1 MTGRSA
7 GTRRW
12 GPRLFVVPTVLV
24 VVVLAI
30 YPLLFSIGAA
40 LNDSSLGKPF
50 NGWVGLDNVEDVLGD
65 PDVIGAIVRT
75 VIYALAVT
83 AVSVVVGLAI
93 AVALDRAVRIGALL
107 RTIFLLP
114 LLTPAVTVAI
124 LWKVILSPSGG
135 LLSTVLT
142 DLGLDGPSF
151 SPLSSAALALPTI
164 ALADV
169 WEWTPLVTILLFA
182 ALQAIDWEMVEAATL
197 DGAHGWTLT
206 ARVILPAIAG
216 AIAAVA
222 LIRLVLAFKVFDLVA
237 VLTSGGPGQST
248 TTASYLIFQRA
259 LQQFDVGQASVITLT
274 LAVVVTVVTLPFVW
288 AMRRAHA

>member
-1 MTGRSA
+1 M
-7 GTRRW
+7 
-12 GPRLFVVPTVLV
+12 
-24 VVVLAI
+24 
-30 YPLLFSIGAA
+30 
-40 LNDSSLGKPF
+40 
-50 NGWVGLDNVEDVLGD
+50 GLENVEDVLGD

-83 AVSVVVGLAI
+83 GVSVVVGLTI
-93 AVALDRAVRIGALL
+93 ALALDRAIRIGALL

-142 DLGLDGPSF
+142 DLGFDGSAL
-151 SPLSSAALALPTI
+151 SPLSSTALALPTI

-182 ALQAIDWEMVEAATL
+182 ALQAVDWEMVEAATL
-197 DGAHGWTLT
+197 DGAHGWSLL
-206 ARVILPAIAG
+206 ARIVIPAIAG

-248 TTASYLIFQRA
+248 TTASYLTFQRA

-274 LAVVVTVVTLPFVW
+274 LAVVVTVVTIPFVV

>member
-24 VVVLAI
+24 VVVLAL
-30 YPLLFSIGAA
+30 YPLLFSIAAA
-40 LNDSSLGKPF
+40 LNESSLGKPF
-50 NGWVGLDNVEDVLGD
+50 NGYVGLENFEDVLGD

-83 AVSVVVGLAI
+83 GVSVVVGLTI
-93 AVALDRAVRIGALL
+93 ALALDRAIRIGALL

-142 DLGLDGPSF
+142 DLGFDGSAL
-151 SPLSSAALALPTI
+151 SPLSSTALALPTI

-182 ALQAIDWEMVEAATL
+182 ALQAVDWEMVEAATL
-197 DGAHGWTLT
+197 DGAHGWSLL
-206 ARVILPAIAG
+206 ARIVIPAIAG

-237 VLTSGGPGQST
+237 VLTAGGPGQST
-248 TTASYLIFQRA
+248 TTASYLTFQRA

-274 LAVVVTVVTLPFVW
+274 LAVVVTVVTIPFVV

>member
-24 VVVLAI
+24 VVVLAL
-30 YPLLFSIGAA
+30 YPLLFSIAAA
-40 LNDSSLGKPF
+40 LNESSLGKPF
-50 NGWVGLDNVEDVLGD
+50 NGFVGLENFEDVLGD
-65 PDVIGAIVRT
+65 PDVIGALLRT
-75 VIYALAVT
+75 VLYALAVT
-83 AVSVVVGLAI
+83 AVSVIVGLTI
-93 AVALDRAVRIGALL
+93 ALALDRAIRIGALL

-142 DLGLDGPSF
+142 DLGLDGSAL
-151 SPLSSAALALPTI
+151 SPLSSTALALPTI

-182 ALQAIDWEMVEAATL
+182 ALQAVDWEMVEAGTL
-197 DGAHGWTLT
+197 DGAHGWSLL
-206 ARVILPAIAG
+206 ARIVIPAIAG

-237 VLTSGGPGQST
+237 VLTAGGPGQST
-248 TTASYLIFQRA
+248 TTASYLTFQRA
-259 LQQFDVGQASVITLT
+259 LQQFDVGQASVITLC
-274 LAVVVTVVTLPFVW
+274 LAVVVTVVTIPFVV

>member
-1 MTGRSA
+1 M
-7 GTRRW
+7 
-12 GPRLFVVPTVLV
+12 VPTVLV
-24 VVVLAI
+24 VVVLAL
-30 YPLLFSIGAA
+30 YPLLFSIAAA
-40 LNDSSLGKPF
+40 LNESSLGKPF
-50 NGWVGLDNVEDVLGD
+50 NGFVGLENFEDVLGD
-65 PDVIGAIVRT
+65 PDVIGALLRT
-75 VIYALAVT
+75 VLYALAVT
-83 AVSVVVGLAI
+83 AVSVIVGLTI
-93 AVALDRAVRIGALL
+93 ALALDRAIRIGALL

-142 DLGLDGPSF
+142 DLGLDGSAL
-151 SPLSSAALALPTI
+151 SPLSSTALALPTI

-182 ALQAIDWEMVEAATL
+182 ALQAVDWEMVEAGTL
-197 DGAHGWTLT
+197 DGAHGWSLLV
-206 ARVILPAIAG
+206 RIVIPAIAG

-237 VLTSGGPGQST
+237 VLTAGGPGQST
-248 TTASYLIFQRA
+248 TTASYLTFQRA
-259 LQQFDVGQASVITLT
+259 LQQFDVGQASVITLC
-274 LAVVVTVVTLPFVW
+274 LAVVVTVVTIPFVV

>member
-1 MTGRSA
+1 M
-7 GTRRW
+7 
-12 GPRLFVVPTVLV
+12 VPTVLV

>member
-24 VVVLAI
+24 VVVLAL
-30 YPLLFSIGAA
+30 YPLLFSIAAA
-40 LNDSSLGKPF
+40 LNESSLGKPF
-50 NGWVGLDNVEDVLGD
+50 NGYVGLENFEDVLGD

-83 AVSVVVGLAI
+83 GVSVVVGLTI
-93 AVALDRAVRIGALL
+93 ALALDRAIRIGALL

-142 DLGLDGPSF
+142 DLGFDGSAL
-151 SPLSSAALALPTI
+151 SPLSSTALALPTI

-182 ALQAIDWEMVEAATL
+182 ALQAVDWEMVEAATL
-197 DGAHGWTLT
+197 DGAHGWSLL
-206 ARVILPAIAG
+206 ARIVIPAIAG

-248 TTASYLIFQRA
+248 TTASYLTFQRA

-274 LAVVVTVVTLPFVW
+274 LAVVVTVVTIPFVV

>member
-1 MTGRSA
+1 MTGTP

-24 VVVLAI
+24 VVVLAL
-30 YPLLFSIGAA
+30 YPLLFSIAAA

-50 NGWVGLDNVEDVLGD
+50 DGFVGTKNFADVLGD
-65 PDVIGAIVRT
+65 GDVIGALVRT

-83 AVSVVVGLAI
+83 GVSVAVGLTI
-93 AVALDRAVRIGALL
+93 ALALDRAVRMGALL

-142 DLGLDGPSF
+142 DLGFDGSAL

-182 ALQAIDWEMVEAATL
+182 ALQAVDWEMVEAATL
-197 DGAHGWTLT
+197 DGAHGWSLL
-206 ARVILPAIAG
+206 ARIVLPAIAG

-237 VLTSGGPGQST
+237 VLTAGGPGQST
-248 TTASYLIFQRA
+248 TTASYLTFQRA
-259 LQQFDVGQASVITLT
+259 LQQFDVGQASVITLC
-274 LAVVVTVVTLPFVW
+274 LAVVVTVVTIPFVV

>member
-24 VVVLAI
+24 VVVLAL
-30 YPLLFSIGAA
+30 YPLLFSIAAA
-40 LNDSSLGKPF
+40 LNESSLGKPF
-50 NGWVGLDNVEDVLGD
+50 NGFVGLENFEDVLGD
-65 PDVIGAIVRT
+65 PDVVGAIVRT
-75 VIYALAVT
+75 VLYALAVT
-83 AVSVVVGLAI
+83 AVSVVVGLTI
-93 AVALDRAVRIGALL
+93 ALALDRAIRIGALL

-142 DLGLDGPSF
+142 DLGLDGSAL
-151 SPLSSAALALPTI
+151 SPLSSTALALPTI

-182 ALQAIDWEMVEAATL
+182 ALQAVDWEVVEAATL
-197 DGAHGWTLT
+197 DGAHGWSLL
-206 ARVILPAIAG
+206 ARIVIPAIAG

-237 VLTSGGPGQST
+237 VLTAGGPGQST
-248 TTASYLIFQRA
+248 TTASYLTFQRA
-259 LQQFDVGQASVITLT
+259 LQQFDVGQASVITLC
-274 LAVVVTVVTLPFVW
+274 LAVVVTVVTIPFVV

>member
-1 MTGRSA
+1 M
-7 GTRRW
+7 
-12 GPRLFVVPTVLV
+12 VPTVLV

-151 SPLSSAALALPTI
+151 SPLSSTALALPTI

>member
-1 MTGRSA
+1 M
-7 GTRRW
+7 
-12 GPRLFVVPTVLV
+12 VPTILV
-24 VVVLAI
+24 VVVLAL
-30 YPLLFSIGAA
+30 YPLAFSVAAA

-50 NGWVGLDNVEDVLGD
+50 NGWVGLENVESVLGD
-65 PDVIGAIVRT
+65 GDVIGALIRT
-75 VIYALAVT
+75 TIYALAVT
-83 AVSVVVGLAI
+83 AVSVVAGLAI
-93 AVALDRAVRIGALL
+93 AVALDRTTRGGSLL

-142 DLGLDGPSF
+142 DLGFDGSAL
-151 SPLSSAALALPTI
+151 SPLSSTALALPTI

-169 WEWTPLVTILLFA
+169 WEWTPLVTILLYA
-182 ALQAIDWEMVEAATL
+182 ALQAVDWETVEAATL
-197 DGAHGWTLT
+197 DGAHGRTLLLG
-206 ARVILPAIAG
+206 VILPTIAG

-237 VLTSGGPGQST
+237 VLTAGGPGQST

-259 LQQFDVGQASVITLT
+259 LQQFDVGQASVITLL
-274 LAVVVTVVTLPFVW
+274 LAVVVTLVTLPFVYL
-288 AMRRAHA
+288 MRRAHA